1 VTVCPKQLQIDT
13 TDIFVHLAPGTEFPI
28 IETTTTWQ
36 VDVFT
41 TFFKRSS
48 AFGGLPVAIKLEL
61 GSALETLN
69 QRFPKSQ
76 LYALGS
82 NKKALHEL
90 LTEDQITKRNA
101 HIGVISAEQET
112 QSSKRQKIM
121 GVIDQHH
128 LNGGLTRTQ
137 RAVWCAHLLDEA
149 NGTSLESV
157 LGAQEKWKLP
167 PGLVG
172 KSDRKSQSPSV
183 KREEGEPTEDVPTH
197 TTTET
202 TGDVQVTFVNSM
214 GIATQTIS
222 LCQVRLLRN
231 FC

>member
-1 VTVCPKQLQIDT
+1 LKRPQRGKWTSSQHSSSGLRPLVDCPSQSNWSLAAHWRLSINGSQIHNCMPWD
-13 TDIFVHLAPGTEFPI
+13 P
-28 IETTTTWQ
+28 
-36 VDVFT
+36 
-41 TFFKRSS
+41 
-48 AFGGLPVAIKLEL
+48 
-61 GSALETLN
+61 
-69 QRFPKSQ
+69 
-76 LYALGS
+76 
-82 NKKALHEL
+82 
-90 LTEDQITKRNA
+90 TKRPCM
-101 HIGVISAEQET
+101 SCLLRTKSPKEMRTAEQET